1 MQGIAQV
8 LPYAAPVGGSAA
20 NQAGQEPRQYFSGG
34 FYRHAAPVGAAAHPG
49 QQPPSY
55 AHPQQLDRGM
65 MEEYR
70 RKMDLL
76 QRQFDAQLRPKLD
89 ELKQQVVTV
98 EERVREVCETRDLL
112 LSEAMSEHQMVLEQI
127 SLSSDRAV
135 AALTRDL
142 DLLMWDVQR
151 IHDFTAHLAPAPPE
165 SPTEVW
171 TGLHRYPELSTLC
184 KQLADKR
191 FKTSVEESAGALRE
205 QVRAMRPLTG
215 LVGPAALAAGARPGA
230 GAGGDA
236 AKRAKPAEEQ
246 LAELRGL
253 VEVKDQMAR
262 PHPSLRQ
269 EPAPRKKGGTRRW
282 RAWRITRGGMT
293 HGRWRQVWMMLEER
307 KELQARLTETARE
320 RDAHKAEVARRG
332 AEAAGARGELEAA
345 CEELRARC
353 EALARDN
360 AQLKSVVAGAGAPAA
375 DAPAADAPAAAPAWG
390 RGWTS

>member
-191 FKTSVEESAGALRE
+191 FKTSVEESPPPPRTKWTRRVPHPVLIGHAASLSQESAGALRE

-215 LVGPAALAAGARPGA
+215 LVGPAALAAGARP
-230 GAGGDA
+230 GGDA

-262 PHPSLRQ
+262 PPPSLRQ
-269 EPAPRKKGGTRRW
+269 EPAPRKRGGARQRRP
-282 RAWRITRGGMT
+282 WRITREACPAGGG
-293 HGRWRQVWMMLEER
+293 GRC
-307 KELQARLTETARE
+307 
-320 RDAHKAEVARRG
+320 G
-332 AEAAGARGELEAA
+332 
-345 CEELRARC
+345 
-353 EALARDN
+353 
-360 AQLKSVVAGAGAPAA
+360 
-375 DAPAADAPAAAPAWG
+375 
-390 RGWTS
+390 

>member
-1 MQGIAQV
+1 MADGVVVEGAAASAPALQSTQEAHPSASSPVSASQQPPAGQRPAIPGHDSAAALAGLRAHPQLQGLMQGIAQV

-262 PHPSLRQ
+262 PPPSLRQ
-269 EPAPRKKGGTRRW
+269 EPAPRKRGGARQRRP
-282 RAWRITRGGMT
+282 WRITREACPAGGG
-293 HGRWRQVWMMLEER
+293 GRC
-307 KELQARLTETARE
+307 
-320 RDAHKAEVARRG
+320 G
-332 AEAAGARGELEAA
+332 
-345 CEELRARC
+345 
-353 EALARDN
+353 
-360 AQLKSVVAGAGAPAA
+360 
-375 DAPAADAPAAAPAWG
+375 
-390 RGWTS
+390 